1 MWIIGTSISHLTL
14 INWKWKSLSYVRPSA
29 IPWTIVHQT
38 PLSVEFSRQEYWFG
52 LSFLSLGDLPNLG
65 VKPRYPALQAD
76 SSPFE
81 PLRKHFTSRMTSTNN
96 RKITN
101 NKKKNKKKQKKKEKK
116 KIKIL
121 ARIWRNW
128 NPCELMIEM

>member
-1 MWIIGTSISHLTL
+1 M
-14 INWKWKSLSYVRPSA
+14 
-29 IPWTIVHQT
+29 
-38 PLSVEFSRQEYWFG
+38 EFSRQEYWFG

-101 NKKKNKKKQKKKEKK
+101 NKKKTRRSKKKREEENKNIGKNMEK
-116 KIKIL
+116 L
-121 ARIWRNW
+121 E
-128 NPCELMIEM
+128 PL